1 MKHAILAA
9 FAALLLIA
17 AAPAQAGGRHS
28 DHRGHDYR
36 HGHVAPPH
44 YRHHA
49 RPRHFGGF
57 VYVPRVAPY
66 YYGWPGYR
74 PYCPPYARLAFR
86 PYPHGGRWYGY
97 R

>member
-1 MKHAILAA
+1 MKRAILAA
-9 FAALLLIA
+9 SAALLLFA
-17 AAPAQAGGRHS
+17 AAPAQADDHRS
-28 DHRGHDYR
+28 NHRGHDSHRGY
-36 HGHVAPPH
+36 VAPPH
-44 YRHHA
+44 HRQHA

-66 YYGWPGYR
+66 YYGRRGYR

-86 PYPHGGRWYGY
+86 PYPYGGRWHGY

>member
-1 MKHAILAA
+1 MKRAILAA
-9 FAALLLIA
+9 SAALLLFA

-28 DHRGHDYR
+28 DHRDRDFR
-36 HGHVAPPH
+36 HGHVAQPH
-44 YRHHA
+44 HRYHA
-49 RPRHFGGF
+49 RPRHFGGY

-74 PYCPPYARLAFR
+74 PYYRSYGRLVFR
-86 PYPHGGRWYGY
+86 PYPYGGHRHWY